1 MKFESVSSTLFLIQ
15 SKQLMSEPELKKL
28 RKGVRPPIVIKLEGD
43 PPEKVQFSSFIHF
56 ILTKPKEQE
65 GSVDDVDIATQQLPV
80 PAATPTPAA
89 TPKVIL
95 YLRLF
100 VNN

>member
-1 MKFESVSSTLFLIQ
+1 
-15 SKQLMSEPELKKL
+15 MSEPELKKL

-80 PAATPTPAA
+80 PEHFKSLPAATPTPAA